1 MHTYGDACEMTEMT
15 NPPLS
20 GVGEIAKK
28 LVAVRLLRYCSYNL
42 SDLSNFLKSEFPPI
56 SF

>member
-15 NPPLS
+15 KSPLS

-28 LVAVRLLRYCSYNL
+28 LVAVRLLDTALTIYR
-42 SDLSNFLKSEFPPI
+42 I
-56 SF
+56 